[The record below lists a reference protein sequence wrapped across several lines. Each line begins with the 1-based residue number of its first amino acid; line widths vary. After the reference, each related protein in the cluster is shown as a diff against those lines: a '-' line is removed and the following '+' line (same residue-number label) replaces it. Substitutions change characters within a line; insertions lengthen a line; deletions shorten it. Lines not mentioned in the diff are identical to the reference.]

1 MIEDKGGVEYQLHMP
16 YQLHMLKC
24 PLKKVDMK
32 KDVGHRL
39 YPKVESFKGK
49 DILKWK
55 GRKP

>member
-1 MIEDKGGVEYQLHMP
+1 
-16 YQLHMLKC
+16 
-24 PLKKVDMK
+24 MK